1 MYSYNINLYK
11 EQNSIMMF
19 KKLSKAIYILAIV
32 ALLVVIAAAL
42 VACNKNVTLYFE
54 TNGGDAIGAITAKGL
69 KDITLPELGNKVE
82 NGVTY
87 VFDGWSL
94 NSDLSGDVYRGTVTA
109 PKSNTTFYARWE
121 RGYRLTLNA
130 GSGKLKDDQL
140 SRYLKAGASIL
151 DAVKDIV
158 PTVEGDLTFSDW
170 YLGAER
176 VKDTTL
182 MPDSNATLTARYNV
196 GYTIAYY
203 LQDYDGE
210 YQEKEE
216 LTKTRFGLVGVQA
229 SEDQTDIVIEG
240 YYYNEERS
248 EETNRITL
256 TENASLN
263 VLKYYYDIDGYH
275 VTYNANPPQGL
286 TAQGEMKEGIAG
298 FDDEPLK
305 AADCEFTVDGYR
317 FLGWA
322 YRALSYSPTN
332 NTIECK
338 VGEDIEFLK
347 GENALVLYAIWQ
359 PGAADALGGS
369 DYLFVEP
376 DYEAD
381 DNTITTRKVY
391 LVRDRV
397 EEKTGEFDPKT
408 GVFTFKEGN
417 NVVLKGVLN
426 IETNYFYYYNATLYQ
441 EYHSKDDN
449 TKSITIDQD
458 YAATYKNGEKQTSG
472 KVTYDTEWGYYV
484 FTSEKFDDETAS
496 ADEKIMLRFQFEEN
510 EQGETVLAFQNMD
523 EAGYYAT
530 ADGYPVIYLDGLG
543 SFRYFYDP
551 EHPTYYDITNEPVLE
566 TNGIYYY
573 ADGHY
578 VCSMHAGDPTNPD
591 THLED
596 FAFRILEGTEAGKS
610 KIDAGS
616 NPNFPAEFE
625 IDDIKSNAIERSTF
639 YGQLSDDL
647 YLDGFG
653 GGTYTER
660 SDENDEI
667 VTEHK
672 GTYTIVHNF
681 WMTENSAE
689 ADQVWLINFYY
700 DGATEDIYF
709 AIRQSRSGTMTAQYF
724 GSVSPRGGDGG
735 LWIFDGS
742 VTLDGKTYGDAFI
755 MFLLNKPNETMLLV
769 EIDEKELGSGE
780 KASIYAPMYTGTV
793 TKTGNTFTFISV
805 SNDAQLSFEFKEE
818 KNGNKYA
825 HVVTGTG
832 EGTQDDRVI
841 ADNLTVHPATGTA
854 TYTDAQGT
862 VHNDV
867 RYTYSGSE
875 YIEFYTFNLDDTHNL
890 YYYRDAKNKAEKF
903 MQISGDRLLDYA
915 YITEDVMFAYPA
927 RLLLADGGKA
937 FIALPMAIGEPVY
950 VGLGTYTEADGL
962 YSVEFSDWRD
972 DTELLDFFGGEGY
985 ESSLRTF
992 HEYYNS
998 FNFRK
1003 EGGSEDET
1011 GEFYVR
1017 FDKRFNDD
1025 LGDMYFDLSN
1035 FKTDGYS
1042 NSATYTLDSGYVLEG
1057 TFYRMDIVIV
1067 FEVRDSDDRVI
1078 SSYYLKEDTA
1088 NNRMKNVSEDAGLY
1102 YFYDIDSTSFETFG
1116 PDYGGS
1122 LTDYIIYDGEDSVT
1136 VVDIQED
1143 YLENKY
1149 DGTMTK
1155 TPNWTEDFREYEI
1168 HETDSGKI
1176 YRVLL
1181 GSFVSVWHD
1190 EYLVYDLQ
1198 SSAYSGEYL
1207 TEEYGVLKGN
1217 GYRLNSATYDK
1228 DGDGVADYTGLM
1240 VRATF
1245 DEKDIQ
1251 THAYTVD
1258 ENGDVIVFTYKVDEE
1273 ISESFVFDAITDV
1286 NGNIMYLKER
1296 KLRFGAFAAW
1306 DVGKRTGEYMYLDG
1320 QGNAELYDADG
1331 TLSGEGTYEA
1341 APEISETS
1349 YQYMSGDGQQ
1359 TFYFAIYIES
1369 EEGGNTYFEFR
1380 RYEERVEG
1388 EYDAEDWSHLTMNG
1402 FGEITYTDRYGVV
1415 YEGYYDMIDSAHI
1428 MLITYDGSG
1437 VTFTFTFAYSEDGNG
1452 TFQFDSQGKIEVP
1465 EEPAEPAP
1473 TEPAGEE

>member
-1 MYSYNINLYK
+1 MKS
-11 EQNSIMMF
+11 M
-19 KKLSKAIYILAIV
+19 KLLRTILTLVLMLVLV
-32 ALLVVIAAAL
+32 ATVLA
-42 VACNKNVTLYFE
+42 ACNKNVTLSFE
-54 TNGGDAIGAITAKGL
+54 TNGGDAIGSITAKGL
-69 KDITLPELGNKVE
+69 KDIALPELGNKVE

-94 NSDLSGDVYRGTVTA
+94 NSDLSGDAYRGTVTA
-109 PKSNTTFYARWE
+109 PKSNTTYYAKWAK
-121 RGYRLTLNA
+121 GYRLTLNA
-130 GSGKLKDDQL
+130 GSGRLNDDQL
-140 SRYLKAGASIL
+140 YIYLKAGASIL

-158 PTVEGDLTFSDW
+158 PAAGGDLTFSEW
-170 YLGAER
+170 YLENES
-176 VKDTTL
+176 VKAATV
-182 MPDSNATLTARYNV
+182 MPDSDATLTARYLV
-196 GYTIAYY
+196 GFTIKY
-203 LQDYDGE
+203 LKQQKEDGE
-210 YQEKEE
+210 YVADET
-216 LTKTRFGLVGVQA
+216 LTRTGQGLAGGTG
-229 SEDQTDIVIEG
+229 SGGEPIEIEG
-240 YYYNEERS
+240 YTFNPMRS
-248 EETNRITL
+248 EKTATIKLSEIAADNIV
-256 TENASLN
+256 E
-263 VLKYYYDIDGYH
+263 YYYDIDGYH
-275 VTYNANPPQGL
+275 VTYNANPPSGL

-305 AADCEFTVDGYR
+305 AADCEFTVEGYR
-317 FLGWA
+317 FIGWA
-322 YRALSYSPTN
+322 YTRVSYDPAFN
-332 NTIECK
+332 NVDCQA
-338 VGEDIEFLK
+338 GELVNFEE
-347 GENALVLYAIWQ
+347 GEVVVDLYAIWQ
-359 PGAADALGGS
+359 PGAADALGGN
-369 DYLFVEP
+369 DYLFAEP

-381 DNTITTRKVY
+381 NTTTTRKVY

-397 EEKTGEFDPKT
+397 EEKMGEFDPKT

-426 IETNYFYYYNATLYQ
+426 TETNYFYYYNETLYH
-441 EYHSKDDN
+441 EYHSRDDN
-449 TKSITIDQD
+449 TKSITISQD
-458 YAATYKNGEKQTSG
+458 YAATYNDGAKQTQG

-484 FTSEKFDDETAS
+484 FTSDKFDDENAS

-510 EQGETVLAFQNMD
+510 EQGETVLAFQNME
-523 EAGYYAT
+523 EAGYYAA

-543 SFRYFYDP
+543 SFIYYYDP
-551 EHPTYYDITNEPVLE
+551 DHPTYYDITNEPVLV
-566 TNGIYYY
+566 TNGLYHVNNKGYYE
-573 ADGHY
+573 
-578 VCSMHAGDPTNPD
+578 CSMHSGDPTNPN

-596 FAFRILEGTEAGKS
+596 FVFRILKETTPNTSNIIPSKNSNLPEG
-610 KIDAGS
+610 
-616 NPNFPAEFE
+616 FE
-625 IDDIKSNAIERSTF
+625 IANIKTTAIERSAL
-639 YGQLSDDL
+639 YGQLSDEL

-653 GGTYTER
+653 GGTYTTYA
-660 SDENDEI
+660 DENDK
-667 VTEHK
+667 T
-672 GTYTIVHNF
+672 GTPHVGTFTVVHNF
-681 WMTENSAE
+681 WLTLNSAD
-689 ADQVWLINFYY
+689 ADQTWLINFYY
-700 DGATEDIYF
+700 EGATEDIYF

-724 GSVSPRGGDGG
+724 GSVEKGKDGG
-735 LWIFDGS
+735 LLVFDGAI
-742 VTLDGKTYGDAFI
+742 TLDGKTYDDAFI
-755 MFLLNKPNETMLLV
+755 MFLLDKNNETMVLV
-769 EIDEKELGSGE
+769 KIDDQDLSSGD

-793 TKTGNTFTFISV
+793 TKRGDTFTFVSV
-805 SNDAQLSFEFKEE
+805 SNDARLSFVKEE
-818 KNGNKYA
+818 KDGKNYA
-825 HVVTGTG
+825 KIVSGTG
-832 EGTQDDRVI
+832 EDTKNDHDI
-841 ADNLTVHPATGTA
+841 ADGLTVHPSTGTA

-867 RYTYSGSE
+867 KYTYSGSE
-875 YIEFYTFNLDDTHNL
+875 YIEFYTFQIDDTHNL
-890 YYYRDAKNKAEKF
+890 YYYRDAKNKADKF
-903 MQISGDRLLDYA
+903 VKISGDCLLDYA
-915 YITEDVMFAYPA
+915 YVTKDVMFAYPA

-950 VGLGTYTEADGL
+950 VGLGTYMEADGL
-962 YSVEFSDWRD
+962 YSVEFTDWRD
-972 DTELLDFFGGEGY
+972 DTKLLDFFGGEGY

-1035 FKTDGYS
+1035 FKADGYS

-1067 FEVRDSDDRVI
+1067 FEVRDSNDNVI

-1102 YFYDIDSTSFETFG
+1102 YFYDIDSVSFETFG

-1122 LTDYIIYDGEDSVT
+1122 LTDYFIYDGEESVT

-1143 YLENKY
+1143 YLENRHP
-1149 DGTMTK
+1149 GTMERTE
-1155 TPNWTEDFREYEI
+1155 NWTEDFREYKI
-1168 HETDSGKI
+1168 QETDTGKV

-1181 GSFVSVWHD
+1181 GKYNNIWGD

-1198 SSAYSGEYL
+1198 SNAYSGEYL

-1245 DEKDIQ
+1245 DQKDIQ

-1258 ENGDVIVFTYKVDEE
+1258 ENGDVIVFTYKVNEE

-1306 DVGKRTGEYMYLDG
+1306 NVGKRTGEYMYLDG
-1320 QGNAELYDADG
+1320 QGNAKLYDANG
-1331 TLSGEGTYEA
+1331 TLSGEGTYES
-1341 APEISETS
+1341 APEIGETS
-1349 YQYMSGDGQQ
+1349 YKYESKDKKQK
-1359 TFYFAIYIES
+1359 FYFAIYIES
-1369 EEGGNTYFEFR
+1369 EEGGSTYFEYR
-1380 RYEERVEG
+1380 IYTDNVEG
-1388 EYDAEDWSHLTMNG
+1388 EYDADNWSHLTMNG

-1415 YEGYYDMIDSAHI
+1415 YNGYYNMLDSGTKI

-1437 VTFTFTFAYSEDGNG
+1437 VTFTFIFDYDSKTF
-1452 TFQFDSQGKIEVP
+1452 TFVEQGKIEIP